1 MTTDELQTAYLKVRK
16 VIRSCQTLPQ
26 WEVAR
31 QYAQLFV
38 NQVPRALTQS
48 IGTDLTQVL
57 AQRKHLIRF
66 KYGIQSFSLKKT
78 GER

>member
-1 MTTDELQTAYLKVRK
+1 MTSDELQSIYLKVRK
-16 VIRSCQTLPQ
+16 VIRSCQTFPQ

-38 NQVPRALTQS
+38 NQVPSALSQS
-48 IGTDLTQVL
+48 IGTDLTHVL
-57 AQRKHLIRF
+57 AQRRQIIRL
-66 KYGIQSFSLKKT
+66 KYGTKSFSLKKT